1 MRSAHAV
8 ANTLAA
14 DHELEFIYIG
24 RDGTW
29 HRADADRFIA
39 AEPGTPPGLPART
52 TTSTAV
58 IARNGELAA
67 SLHMEN
73 LDVVFPVLHGP
84 YGEDGTIQGLLE
96 LAGVPYVGAGV
107 LGSAVAMDK
116 EMTKRILRDDGIA
129 SARFV
134 TLREAPD
141 ADTTASI
148 CAEFGL
154 PLFVKPANLGSS
166 VGVHRVT
173 RADRLSAA
181 VADALRHDRKALV
194 EEEIKGRELEVSV
207 LGNDRRSASLA
218 GEIVTAGGHAFY
230 DYAAKYLDTDGA
242 RLLIPAPLTEAQHAH
257 AAEIAC
263 RACAVLDVQGMARVD
278 FFLRAGADHPDG
290 ELLVSEINTIPGFT
304 AISMYA
310 KLWEASGLPFAQL
323 LSRLLDLALER
334 HRTRPRGA

>member
-1 MRSAHAV
+1 MASA
-8 ANTLAA
+8 LAA
-14 DHELEFIYIG
+14 DHELDLIYIG

-29 HRADADRFIA
+29 QRGDAHRFIA
-39 AEPGTPPGLPART
+39 AAPGTPPALPARL

-58 IARNGELAA
+58 ITRSGELAA
-67 SLHMEN
+67 SLRIEN

-84 YGEDGTIQGLLE
+84 YGEDGTMQGLLE

-116 EMTKRILRDDGIA
+116 EITKRILRDEGIA
-129 SARFV
+129 SARFTV
-134 TLREAPD
+134 AREVPD
-141 ADTTASI
+141 TAAAARI
-148 CAEFGL
+148 CADLGL
-154 PLFVKPANLGSS
+154 PLFVKPGNLGSS

-173 RADRLSAA
+173 CADQLSAA
-181 VADALRHDRKALV
+181 LADALRHDRKALV
-194 EEEIKGRELEVSV
+194 EEEVEGRELEVSV
-207 LGNDRRSASLA
+207 LGNDRRTASLA
-218 GEIVTAGGHAFY
+218 GEIVTGGGHAFY
-230 DYAAKYLDTDGA
+230 DYAAKYVDQDGA

-278 FFLRAGADHPDG
+278 FFLRASANHPDG

-310 KLWEASGLPFAQL
+310 KLWEVSGLPFAQL
-323 LSRLLDLALER
+323 LTRLLDLALKR